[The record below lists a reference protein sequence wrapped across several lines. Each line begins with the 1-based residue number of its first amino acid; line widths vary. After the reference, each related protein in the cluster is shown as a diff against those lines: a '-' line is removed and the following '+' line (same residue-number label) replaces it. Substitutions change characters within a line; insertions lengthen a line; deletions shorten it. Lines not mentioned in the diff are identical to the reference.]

1 VAGAPGKLDLA
12 YWSGQKQGKQIH
24 WFTTIAQVFKG
35 LSRHPSIQA
44 TRVSRISAD
53 TGTAS
58 ILMGA
63 CDQNQQ
69 TGGVVN
75 GFGCNR
81 SADVWGI
88 ALTPRCQVTITWP
101 VRNNSKKSLEATY
114 ATTQTSGRR
123 VCRRRPA

>member
-1 VAGAPGKLDLA
+1 
-12 YWSGQKQGKQIH
+12 
-24 WFTTIAQVFKG
+24 VFKG